1 MLKSFSKFATRFASV
16 VLATSLLS
24 GFASA
29 QVQTVSGTLSVAELS
44 AGQSTT
50 LTGSYSATDAAG
62 EAAATTGLGLRLH
75 YDSSVIQMDAYTER
89 LFTGSQ
95 PFQFKDATTDL

>member
-1 MLKSFSKFATRFASV
+1 MLKSFSKFATRSASAM
-16 VLATSLLS
+16 LAASLLS

-50 LTGSYSATDAAG
+50 LTV
-62 EAAATTGLGLRLH
+62 
-75 YDSSVIQMDAYTER
+75 SSVSYTH
-89 LFTGSQ
+89 LTL
-95 PFQFKDATTDL
+95 PTILLV